1 MHSTAGC
8 TIQQYL
14 GVNKVSGNKG
24 SGYAG
29 GVQASSSNVIEKQI
43 IFGGTSRLRE
53 QIKNTI
59 KVMDADLYVVLSGC
73 ATELVGDDIPA
84 MTKEAQEQRYPV
96 INIQTPG
103 FKGDIHYG
111 YEVTLRTL
119 IEQLHKSL

>member
-1 MHSTAGC
+1 MNINNTSIVEVSRNSCAFSGALQVVESIEKVVPIVHSTAGC

-73 ATELVGDDIPA
+73 ATELVGDD
-84 MTKEAQEQRYPV
+84 R
-96 INIQTPG
+96 
-103 FKGDIHYG
+103 
-111 YEVTLRTL
+111 L
-119 IEQLHKSL
+119 